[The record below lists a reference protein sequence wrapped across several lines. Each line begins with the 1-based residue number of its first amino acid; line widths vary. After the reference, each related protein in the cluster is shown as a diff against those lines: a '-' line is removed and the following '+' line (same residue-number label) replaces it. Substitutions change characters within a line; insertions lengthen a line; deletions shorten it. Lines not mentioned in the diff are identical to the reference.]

1 MQTSAH
7 AANLAGLA
15 LVDRDALL
23 AMEVD
28 RPLDGQQ
35 LTALYV
41 RRPYDARPSLVFV
54 DAKRL
59 QALKAPAI
67 HIALV
72 DMLTRPCQGV
82 PGTMTAA
89 VNEDTE
95 FVTIAQLVAELG
107 TGTTRSNAGLEGLVR
122 GWMDQEG
129 WQRVKRLLHGFR
141 AWGYERPKAWI
152 PTTASA
158 STASVFDRKAGQQI
172 HPSTVEIP
180 GRAIARGD
188 GPVVVEIYTV
198 GAGVTVKGE
207 GSDPSGREGRLELE
221 ANGTRL
227 VVAPLCAIQADW
239 CVVPI
244 EGYVAAVRLQ
254 IEAVN
259 QEELAKFGNVG
270 GQGFTPQ
277 KTAIFSAPAGF
288 GKSTIAHAMA
298 AFIGCT
304 HVVEEWDPA
313 TPAVLGALHLTSSP
327 LPAQGWTDAAPKQQA
342 YTADS
347 ADTELEILQRAEG
360 FMLGFEGDA
369 SQPGV
374 DDQLVN
380 LRYLI
385 EQRRAKKG
393 AGLLLELAR
402 RVARL
407 NPNAGEIGAGML
419 ASLVIDAQNAL
430 TAAGERA

>member
-7 AANLAGLA
+7 AANSAGA
-15 LVDRDALL
+15 LPVGRDALL

-28 RPLDGQQ
+28 RPIDGQQ

-41 RRPYDARPSLVFV
+41 RRPYDTRPSLVFV
-54 DAKRL
+54 DAGRL
-59 QALKAPAI
+59 EQISTSATPQTSASGKQT
-67 HIALV
+67 H
-72 DMLTRPCQGV
+72 Q
-82 PGTMTAA
+82 
-89 VNEDTE
+89 
-95 FVTIAQLVAELG
+95 QLVPA
-107 TGTTRSNAGLEGLVR
+107 AIV
-122 GWMDQEG
+122 
-129 WQRVKRLLHGFR
+129 
-141 AWGYERPKAWI
+141 I
-152 PTTASA
+152 PNS
-158 STASVFDRKAGQQI
+158 SI
-172 HPSTVEIP
+172 
-180 GRAIARGD
+180 GRRD
-188 GPVVVEIYTV
+188 CFEVVQVYAV
-198 GAGVTVKGE
+198 GAGIAVE
-207 GSDPSGREGRLELE
+207 RDRDDLQPREGALELE
-221 ANGTRL
+221 AHGNHY
-227 VVAPLCAIQADW
+227 VVDPLKAVEAQW
-239 CVVPI
+239 RVVSI
-244 EGYVAAVRLQ
+244 ESVVGASRLQ
-254 IEAVN
+254 IDAVE
-259 QEELAKFGNVG
+259 QIQLTKFGCCG
-270 GQGFTPQ
+270 GHESAPR
-277 KTAIFSAPAGF
+277 KTAILTAPQGF

-327 LPAQGWTDAAPKQQA
+327 LPTQGWTDAAPKQPA

-369 SQPGV
+369 TQPGV
-374 DDQLVN
+374 DDQLAN

-407 NPNAGEIGAGML
+407 NPDAGEIGAGML

-430 TAAGERA
+430 TASGERA